1 MLRICVVSVLCSTS
15 EAHGAFHI
23 KGGREMF
30 YAVVMGIG
38 FGLTFSV
45 EPVLGPV
52 LIILCA
58 IGSIERQKRLSMGE

>member
-1 MLRICVVSVLCSTS
+1 
-15 EAHGAFHI
+15 
-23 KGGREMF
+23 MF